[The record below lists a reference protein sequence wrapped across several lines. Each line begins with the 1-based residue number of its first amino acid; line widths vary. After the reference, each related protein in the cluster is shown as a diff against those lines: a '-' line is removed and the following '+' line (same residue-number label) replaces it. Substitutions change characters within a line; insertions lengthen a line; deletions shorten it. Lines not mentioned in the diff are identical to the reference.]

1 LFFDVGESTGLRKQA
16 TKQLTNL
23 TLEEA
28 TMLVKFSQNPFAAID
43 RVFDEVFK
51 SSFPSLPSM
60 FDAMLDAS
68 AFRVDISEDE
78 KNLYIEADLPGV
90 KKEDLK
96 VTIEDNLLTIRAERR
111 AETTESKKNY
121 YRTERVFGSMTRSF
135 TLSDNVNK
143 DAIEAQFS
151 DGVLKLTLPKIEPV
165 VKSKEISVK

>member
-1 LFFDVGESTGLRKQA
+1 
-16 TKQLTNL
+16 
-23 TLEEA
+23 
-28 TMLVKFSQNPFAAID
+28 MLVKFNQNPFAAID

-51 SSFPSLPSM
+51 SNFPSLPTM
-60 FDAMLDAS
+60 FDAS

-96 VTIEDNLLTIRAERR
+96 VTVEDNLLTIRAERR
-111 AETTESKKNY
+111 AESTESKKNY

-135 TLSDNVNK
+135 TLGENVNR

-151 DGVLKLTLPKIEPV
+151 DGVLRLTLPKVEPV
-165 VKSKEISVK
+165 VKAKEISVK